1 MIKAVEFPSF
11 SRKLARIAAAAADE
25 VLWAIQ
31 SNLLKDPL
39 RGDKIQGLGGIR
51 KARTADPFRKKGKRG
66 GFRYLYIYFLDEQI
80 ALLYLFDKNEKQDLT
95 KEDRKILAALAAEA
109 NRRTIQTSKRWP
121 ITKREGGK
129 Q

>member
-80 ALLYLFDKNEKQDLT
+80 RLLYLFDKNEKQDLT